1 MHNIA
6 THKAMTRAF
15 NERDWDTVTRLLH
28 PEVTYADQARATTSK
43 GAQEL
48 LTLMQE
54 WVRAFSDARAEQ
66 IRYINGG
73 DTTIALFQGRGIN
86 DGPLDDDVPATHKRM
101 DVPFCEVLHYD
112 DHGKVI
118 DGAVYYDALTQRIQL
133 GLAEP

>member
-6 THKAMTRAF
+6 THKALIRAF
-15 NERDWDTVTRLLH
+15 NERDWDMVTHLLH
-28 PEVTYADQARATTSK
+28 PDVTYADQARGSTAK
-43 GAQEL
+43 GAQE
-48 LTLMQE
+48 TLAQMQE
-54 WVRAFSDARAEQ
+54 WVTAFSDARAEQ

-73 DTTIALFQGRGIN
+73 DTTIALFQGCGIN
-86 DGPLDDDVPATHKRM
+86 DGPLGDGRPATHKRV

-112 DHGKVI
+112 DLGKII